1 MTIPELESRIVPG
14 DLWTRAAAFDLLAAG
29 AAVLDGDGVIVDT
42 NESWRLFTHLNDGDR
57 AATGVGVDYLAVCDR
72 ASAAGDWGAA
82 EVAEGLRH
90 VLAGERVRMDFEY
103 PCPSPTEDR
112 WFLMQAKAA
121 PIAGGTGAVVL
132 HVDITSRKLLSDRL
146 ASLANDDELTGLPNR
161 RSAVEYLEQQLGQAR
176 LAGGSVCVLFIDLNR
191 FKDINDRHGNHVG
204 DELLCKVAVRARR
217 ALRAKDRL
225 CRFGGDEFVLICP
238 GLARAGAVR
247 LAGRLRELM
256 DEPFQIGDIEVRCGV
271 SVGFAESGPDSTF
284 DSLVTSAGQEMYV
297 DKRRLSPLSDT
308 GKRFRTMTDA
318 LPGRTGQ
325 HGSAA
330 QTGQDLIARGRR
342 LAVLASAQRLIASVD
357 LDAGQVADRVAGW
370 ALAVSGADAVTVEVV
385 DGNELVC
392 QASIGVPALVA
403 DSRRAI
409 DGSVAGAVY
418 GRRKGRGLVGR

>member
-1 MTIPELESRIVPG
+1 MSPTFVVPATLRTADLCNPAPSSRELRYARCESDSSGPRGALSPAGGVLTWSTTTSCPICSASSRLDMTIPELERRIVPG
-14 DLWTRAAAFDLLAAG
+14 DLGTRAAAFDLLAAG
-29 AAVLDGDGVIVDT
+29 AAVLDGAGVIVDT

-238 GLARAGAVR
+238 GLARVGAAG

-256 DEPFQIGDIEVRCGV
+256 DDTVPDRRHRSAVWGV
-271 SVGFAESGPDSTF
+271 SRVRRERAGF
-284 DSLVTSAGQEMYV
+284 
-297 DKRRLSPLSDT
+297 
-308 GKRFRTMTDA
+308 
-318 LPGRTGQ
+318 
-325 HGSAA
+325 
-330 QTGQDLIARGRR
+330 DLR
-342 LAVLASAQRLIASVD
+342 
-357 LDAGQVADRVAGW
+357 
-370 ALAVSGADAVTVEVV
+370 
-385 DGNELVC
+385 
-392 QASIGVPALVA
+392 
-403 DSRRAI
+403 
-409 DGSVAGAVY
+409 
-418 GRRKGRGLVGR
+418 LVGHVRRSGRCTSTSVGTRHCLTQPSGSER